1 MLDEPQAPEHL
12 APVWAAFQALTTS
25 RQIGFGA
32 VGPLAYRD
40 MLLYLDENG
49 IGDKDERDEMLYLLR
64 EMDAEYLHQVN
75 TRDGKEG

>member
-1 MLDEPQAPEHL
+1 MLDEPQVPEHL
-12 APVWAAFQALTTS
+12 ADVWSAFQTITTS
-25 RQIGFGA
+25 RPIGFGA

>member
-1 MLDEPQAPEHL
+1 MLDEPQTPEHL
-12 APVWAAFQALTTS
+12 ADVWAAFQALTTS

-75 TRDGKEG
+75 ARDGKEG

>member
-1 MLDEPQAPEHL
+1 MLDEPQVPEHL

-40 MLLYLDENG
+40 MLLYLDEND

-75 TRDGKEG
+75 ARDGKEG

>member
-1 MLDEPQAPEHL
+1 VLDEPQVPEHL
-12 APVWAAFQALTTS
+12 ADVWSAFQTITTS